1 MPVLLAV
8 GRGENAVRKL
18 AIFSFAFAAAA
29 AAYVYLLPSRYA
41 LPAAGAAALCAL
53 GLLLRRTPA
62 AKRARIALFALA
74 CGLLWSCGYEAL
86 KLKPLQAYC
95 GEDTELTVTVCA
107 YPVAGG
113 SGEYVEAETNGT
125 GVRLYF
131 RQAPELR
138 PGDTVR
144 LRASVRAASDG
155 KDENLYFAS
164 RDIRLIASQR
174 GEPEITRPEKTPL
187 RFLPTL
193 AAYRV
198 RQRITAL
205 FSEDTEAF
213 VRALLTGD
221 RSGLSYETKNQMSVV
236 GISHVVAVSG
246 LHVSLIVGFVQLLCL
261 RRRRLAS
268 AVSIAAMLLFAAML
282 GFPASVVRAVVMNS
296 MLLLAPLVH
305 RENDTPTALGFALL
319 LLLAVNPWAAA
330 DVSLQLSFGA
340 TAGIVLWA
348 RPLQRWQ
355 ERRFLSDR
363 FCRKHRFLTR
373 LARGVFSIQ
382 AMSLSA
388 AAFTTPLVAYY
399 FGTVSLIAPVTNLLL
414 LTLIGWI
421 FTASCAGVLASFLW
435 LPLGKIA
442 ARCLDWP
449 VRAVLAVIRALSK
462 IPFAAVYTQSEYVCL
477 WLAALYALL
486 AVFLI
491 GRFRCKRV
499 FCAAVAASLVCAVAF
514 SMLPEQAQLVYT
526 VLDVGQGQCILLQ
539 AGGVTAVVDC
549 GGSYAE
555 DAGEQLARR
564 LLMQGKTQI
573 DFLVLTHYDED
584 HAGGAEQL
592 LSRMEVGSLFAPDL
606 KDKNGLRERVLTA
619 AQRAGTS
626 VNLVTADVTA
636 EFPGGT
642 LQIFAPVQRG
652 TDNEGISA
660 LMSVQEYDILITGD
674 MGMQSEQL
682 LALRHGLH
690 DIEVLVAG
698 HHGSKG
704 STGSALL
711 QAIRPELVLISV
723 GENSYGHPSPE
734 VLQRIEDA
742 GALVLRTDELGDIE
756 IKR

>member
-1 MPVLLAV
+1 M
-8 GRGENAVRKL
+8 RKL
-18 AIFSFAFAAAA
+18 ATFSFAFAAAA
-29 AAYVYLLPSRYA
+29 AAYVYLLPARLA
-41 LPAAGAAALCAL
+41 LPAAGVLVLCAL
-53 GLLLRRTPA
+53 GLLFWRVPA
-62 AKRARIALFALA
+62 AKRMRITLFALA
-74 CGLLWSCGYEAL
+74 FSLLWSYGYEVL
-86 KLKPLQAYC
+86 KLKPLEAHC
-95 GEDTELTVTVCA
+95 GETVELTATVCA
-107 YPVAGG
+107 YPAATERGG
-113 SGEYVEAETNGT
+113 YVEAETDGA
-125 GVRLYF
+125 GVRIYF
-131 RQAPELR
+131 REMPELQ
-138 PGDTVR
+138 PGDTVS
-144 LRASVRAASDG
+144 LSASVKMASDG
-155 KDENLYFAS
+155 RNENLYFAS

-174 GEPEITRPEKTPL
+174 GEAEIMRPEKIPM
-187 RFLPTL
+187 RFWPAV

-198 RQRITAL
+198 RERITML
-205 FSEDTEAF
+205 FSPDTEAF

-268 AVSIAAMLLFAAML
+268 AVSFAAMFFFAAML

-319 LLLAVNPWAAA
+319 LLLLENPWAAA

-355 ERRFLSDR
+355 ERRFLTER
-363 FCRKHRFLTR
+363 FRRRHRLPAR

-388 AAFTTPLVAYY
+388 SVLTTPLIAYY

-414 LTLIGWI
+414 LTLIGYL
-421 FTASCAGVLASFLW
+421 FTCACAGVLLSFLW
-435 LPLGKIA
+435 LPLGKA
-442 ARCLDWP
+442 AAWCLDWP
-449 VRAVLAVIRALSK
+449 VRLVLTVIRALSK
-462 IPFAAVYTQSEYVCL
+462 IPFAAVYTQSMYICL
-477 WLAALYALL
+477 WLAALYAMF

-499 FCAAVAASLVCAVAF
+499 FCAAVAASLACAVTF
-514 SMLPEQAQLVYT
+514 SMLPERAQLVYT
-526 VLDVGQGQCILLQ
+526 MLDVGQGQCILLQ
-539 AGGVTAVVDC
+539 AGGMTAVVDC
-549 GGSYAE
+549 GGAYAE

-564 LLMQGKTQI
+564 LLMQGRTQI

-584 HAGGAEQL
+584 HAGGTEQL
-592 LSRMEVGSLFAPDL
+592 LSRLRVGALFAPDL
-606 KDKNGLRERVLTA
+606 VDENGLRERVLTA
-619 AQRAGTS
+619 AERAGTS
-626 VNLVTADVTA
+626 VNLVAENITA

-642 LQIFAPVQRG
+642 LQIFAPVKRG
-652 TDNEGISA
+652 TDNDGISA
-660 LMSVQEYDILITGD
+660 LMSVEEYDILITGD
-674 MGMQSEQL
+674 MDMQSEQL
-682 LALRHGLH
+682 LALRHELH

-704 STGSALL
+704 STGNALL
-711 QAIRPELVLISV
+711 QTVRPELVLISV

>member
-1 MPVLLAV
+1 M
-8 GRGENAVRKL
+8 RKL

-29 AAYVYLLPSRYA
+29 AAYVYLLPSK
-41 LPAAGAAALCAL
+41 LSPILAGILVLCAL
-53 GLLLRRTPA
+53 GLLFWRAPT
-62 AKRARIALFALA
+62 AKRIRIALFALA
-74 CGLLWSCGYEAL
+74 FGLLWSCGYEYL
-86 KLKPLQAYC
+86 KLKPLEALC
-95 GEDTELTVTVCA
+95 GENTELDATVCV
-107 YPVAGG
+107 YPSATDYG
-113 SGEYVEAETNGT
+113 SYVEAETHGA
-125 GVRLYF
+125 GVRLYL
-131 RQAPELR
+131 RDAPALR

-144 LRASVRAASDG
+144 LTASVRPAAGG

-174 GEPEITRPEKTPL
+174 GELEVTRPEKTPL
-187 RFLPTL
+187 RFLPTVS
-193 AAYRV
+193 AYRV
-198 RQRITAL
+198 RVRITAL
-205 FSEDTEAF
+205 FAEDTEAF

-221 RSGLSYETKNQMSVV
+221 RSGLSYETRNQMSVA

-246 LHVSLIVGFVQLLCL
+246 LHVSLIVGLVQLLCL

-268 AVSIAAMLLFAAML
+268 VVSIAAMLFFAAML

-296 MLLLAPLVH
+296 MLLLAPLLR
-305 RENDTPTALGFALL
+305 RENDAPTALGFALL
-319 LLLAVNPWAAA
+319 LLLMENPWAVA

-355 ERRFLSDR
+355 EKKFLSER
-363 FCRKHRFLTR
+363 FRKRHRCLTR
-373 LARGVFSIQ
+373 LARGMFSIQ

-388 AAFTTPLVAYY
+388 SVFTTPLVAYY

-414 LTLIGWI
+414 LTLIGYL
-421 FTASCAGVLASFLW
+421 FTCACAGVLLSFLW
-435 LPLGKIA
+435 MPLGKIA
-442 ARCLDWP
+442 TRCLDWA
-449 VRAVLAVIRALSK
+449 VRLVLTVIRALSK
-462 IPFAAVYTQSEYVCL
+462 IPFAAVYTQSEYICL
-477 WLAALYALL
+477 WLAAAYVLL

-499 FCAAVAASLVCAVAF
+499 FCAAVAASLACAVAF
-514 SMLPEQAQLVYT
+514 SMLPERAQLVYT
-526 VLDVGQGQCILLQ
+526 MLDVGQGQCILLQ

-564 LLMQGKTQI
+564 LLMQGRTQI

-584 HAGGAEQL
+584 HAGGTEQL
-592 LSRMEVGSLFAPDL
+592 LSRIRVGSLFAPDL
-606 KDKNGLRERVLTA
+606 EDENGLRERVITA

-626 VNLVTADVTA
+626 VNLVTADVTV
-636 EFPGGT
+636 EFPGGV
-642 LQIFAPVQRG
+642 LQIFAPMKG
-652 TDNEGISA
+652 GADNDGISA

-674 MGMQSEQL
+674 MDMQSEQL
-682 LALRHGLH
+682 LVLRHGLR

-698 HHGSKG
+698 HHGAKS
-704 STGSALL
+704 STGNALL
-711 QAIRPELVLISV
+711 QTVQPELVLISV
-723 GENSYGHPSPE
+723 GKNFYGHPSAE